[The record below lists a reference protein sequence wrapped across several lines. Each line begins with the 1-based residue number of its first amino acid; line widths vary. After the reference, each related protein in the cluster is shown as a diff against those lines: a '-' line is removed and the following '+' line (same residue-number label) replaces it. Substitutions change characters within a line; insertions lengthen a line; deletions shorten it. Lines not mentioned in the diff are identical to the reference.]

1 MDAGGEEAG
10 GEEVGGEGAGR
21 EEESSARG
29 VKGGAL
35 LRGEVRGHVVNLQLV
50 LEAAPDPGLEGI
62 GGGEDEETSSS
73 SRVAGGLVEMEEEG
87 SG

>member
-1 MDAGGEEAG
+1 M
-10 GEEVGGEGAGR
+10 
-21 EEESSARG
+21 
-29 VKGGAL
+29 
-35 LRGEVRGHVVNLQLV
+35 NLQLV